1 MELFDLQLKLSIEAV
16 MRPCSIT
23 RAALAPIPGEADDDQ
38 IKQAIGVMQN
48 HG

>member
-1 MELFDLQLKLSIEAV
+1 MQRFDLQLKLSIEVV

-23 RAALAPIPGEADDDQ
+23 RAALAPIPGEADDAKQ
-38 IKQAIGVMQN
+38 QAIGVMQN